1 MGVGAEAEIYRL
13 MGRKK
18 HKVPGG
24 NKTSDLLQVDCG
36 AVHDNSMRAYG
47 LLHML
52 HSRLLLKIPQAMGQS
67 SASVCSKQAN
77 NKSNRAATKNT

>member
-18 HKVPGG
+18 HKVPRGSR
-24 NKTSDLLQVDCG
+24 TSDLLQVDWD
-36 AVHDNSMRAYG
+36 AVYDTSMRAYG

-52 HSRLLLKIPQAMGQS
+52 HSRLLLKIVQAMGQS
-67 SASVCSKQAN
+67 SASICSKQAN
-77 NKSNRAATKNT
+77 NKAITQNT